1 MSIYRKFRETAEKY
15 PEHTALRIKAGSDY
29 RCITFSEILKMVGAL
44 ALSIQEIGIAKG
56 DRVAIFSE
64 NRPEWAIALFA
75 INLAGGVAVPLDTHL
90 TQEELENLITDSGS
104 KIIFTSSSL
113 LGAVSSLGERPKI
126 ISFDDSAG
134 EGSTSFT
141 EMLSGGQGKC
151 SFPEIH
157 PEDLALLLY
166 TSGTTGRPKG
176 VMLSNRN
183 LLSNAESIYESGICS
198 HEDNFISILPLHH
211 AYPLMLNLILPLSC
225 GACVTFAR
233 SLKKIEL
240 GECMRETGGTI
251 LVGVPQI
258 YALFHDA
265 IMGKIK
271 ELPLHAKTTVR
282 ILLSLAWSLKRLFKI
297 NAGKLFFREA
307 HRFFGPRLR
316 FLVSGGARLD
326 PAIEKNLLKLGFT
339 VLQGY
344 GLTETSPV
352 VTMTREGNARIGSV
366 GLPLPGVEVRIDDP
380 NEDGTGQI
388 MVKGPNIMMGYYRNE
403 KETADVIKDGWLA
416 TGDMG
421 HRDRE
426 GHLFITGRIK
436 EVIVLP
442 SGMNV
447 YPEEVE
453 NHYLK
458 SPFIKELCV
467 MGGDSGG
474 LFALILPDF
483 DYMKEQGEA
492 YSRDM
497 IRWQVEDLSLNL
509 TPHKRIMGYE
519 IIREPLPRTRL
530 GKIKRNIVRDSL
542 AAMKYEAPRAAA
554 VEEPGEYDLEL
565 IGSDKARAIIL
576 LISGLKDAKK
586 EIRLS
591 DNLELD
597 LGIDSLGRTQL
608 LADVEEMFGYTVPDE
623 TAARIIT
630 VQDLVDAVPETPGL
644 EPGIKK
650 SRKISWGEILKGEPA
665 VKLDDIIPLQ
675 PGFSDRVI
683 LFTAHRLI
691 RILSALYFRVSI
703 RGLKNIP
710 RGAPFILCPNHVSFL
725 DSPILGATLPYSLV
739 RRLYFVALT
748 PYFSGKSPL
757 KFFSRTLKII
767 MADSSEHILSSMQLA
782 AQVVQKG
789 SCLCIF
795 PEGGRSIDGEVKEFK
810 KGVGIMAKELNVPL
824 VPVLIEGTYEA
835 LPKSV
840 WFPRPRKVRI
850 AIGKP
855 IRPDR
860 LDLDRLRRGDEDDY
874 EVITECLRKRI
885 IDLKKENINH

>member
-1 MSIYRKFRETAEKY
+1 MSLYSKFREAAKKY
-15 PEHTALRIKAGSDY
+15 PDRVALRTKAGSDY
-29 RCITFSEILKMVGAL
+29 RCITYGEMPGMVEGL
-44 ALSIQEIGIAKG
+44 ALSIQEMGIAKG

-64 NRPEWAIALFA
+64 NRPEWASALFA

-90 TQEELENLITDSGS
+90 TQDELKNLIADSGS
-104 KIIFTSSSL
+104 KLIFTSSSL

-126 ISFDDSAG
+126 ISFDGDAV

-141 EMLSGGQGKC
+141 KMLSGAPGKC
-151 SFPEIH
+151 AFPEVH
-157 PEDLALLLY
+157 TEDLALLLY

-176 VMLSNRN
+176 VMLSNKN

-225 GACVTFAR
+225 GAGVTIAR
-233 SLKKIEL
+233 SLKKTEL

-258 YALFHDA
+258 YALFHDS

-271 ELPLHAKTTVR
+271 ELSLHAKTAVR
-282 ILLSLAWSLKRLFKI
+282 IFLSLARALRRLTKV
-297 NAGKLFFREA
+297 NVAKLLFRSA

-326 PAIEKNLLKLGFT
+326 PAVEKDLLKLGFT

-352 VTMTREGNARIGSV
+352 VTMTREGSARIGSV

-388 MVKGPNIMMGYYRNE
+388 VVKGPNVMMGYYRNK
-403 KETADVIKDGWLA
+403 KETADVIKDDWLA
-416 TGDMG
+416 TGDLG
-421 HRDRE
+421 YRDRE
-426 GHLFITGRIK
+426 GHIFITGRLK

-453 NHYLK
+453 SHYLK

-467 MGGDSGG
+467 MGGDNDG

-497 IRWQVEDLSLNL
+497 IRWQVEDLSLKL

-519 IIREPLPRTRL
+519 ILREPLPRTRL

-542 AAMKYEAPRAAA
+542 KKAEAEGRETAGAADA
-554 VEEPGEYDLEL
+554 GEYDLEL
-565 IGSDKARAIIL
+565 LGSNKARAIISFV
-576 LISGLKDAKK
+576 SGSTGMKK

-608 LADVEEMFGYTVPDE
+608 LADVEEMFGCTIPDE

-630 VQDLVDAVPETPGL
+630 IHDLVDAVPEAPGL
-644 EPGIKK
+644 KPGIKK
-650 SRKISWGEILKGEPA
+650 SRKISWREILKGEPA

-675 PGFSDRVI
+675 PGLSDRVI

-691 RILSALYFRVSI
+691 RILSALYFRVTL

-710 RGAPFILCPNHVSFL
+710 REGPFILCPNHVSFL
-725 DSPILGATLPYSLV
+725 DSPILGAALPYSLV

-757 KFFSRTLKII
+757 KFFVRVLKII

-795 PEGGRSIDGEVKEFK
+795 PEGGRSIDGAVKEFK
-810 KGVGIMAKELNVPL
+810 KGVGIMAKELNVLL
-824 VPVLIEGTYEA
+824 VPVLIDGTYEA

-850 AIGKP
+850 TIGKP

-860 LDLDRLRRGDEDDY
+860 LDLDRMRRGDEDDY

-885 IDLKKENINH
+885 IDLKRENINH